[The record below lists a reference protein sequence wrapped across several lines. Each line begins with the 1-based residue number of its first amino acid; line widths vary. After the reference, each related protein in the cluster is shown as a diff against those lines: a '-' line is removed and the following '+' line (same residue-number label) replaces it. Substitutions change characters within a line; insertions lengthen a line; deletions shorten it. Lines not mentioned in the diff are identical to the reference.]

1 MIKMSVSNGVVHAEL
16 HASNSAGRVVMER
29 GLETLRASLES
40 RGLSVERL
48 SVQAATGSSESQST
62 RSESN
67 TQGDG
72 QQQAENDEQED
83 GRQDAAGR
91 ESRGRDQERGMHSEH
106 DDSNQNQQDVSF
118 TQIMSEDA
126 A

>member
-1 MIKMSVSNGVVHAEL
+1 
-16 HASNSAGRVVMER
+16 
-29 GLETLRASLES
+29 
-40 RGLSVERL
+40 
-48 SVQAATGSSESQST
+48 VQAATGSSESQST

-67 TQGDG
+67 TQDDG
-72 QQQAENDEQED
+72 QQQTDKDEQED

-91 ESRGRDQERGMHSEH
+91 ESRGRDQERGVRSGH
-106 DDSNQNQQDVSF
+106 DDPNQNQQDMSF